1 MEKVI
6 EAEKKQAVEQGEEF
20 KLDATIKE
28 HYGDIL
34 FMNGEPEAA
43 LAQWEQALKL
53 QPDNEMLKK
62 KVKYKTYFFK

>member
-6 EAEKKQAVEQGEEF
+6 EAEKKQAVEQGEEL

-34 FMNGEPEAA
+34 FMNARPDEALGQWKQA
-43 LAQWEQALKL
+43 LADD
-53 QPDNEMLKK
+53 PDNKLLQR
-62 KVKYKTYFFK
+62 KVEHKTYFFK